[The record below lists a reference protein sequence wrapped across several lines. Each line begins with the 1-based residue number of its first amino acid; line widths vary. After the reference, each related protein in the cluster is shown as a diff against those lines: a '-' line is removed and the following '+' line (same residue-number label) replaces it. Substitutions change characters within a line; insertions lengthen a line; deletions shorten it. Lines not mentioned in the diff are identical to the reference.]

1 MPATYTACPT
11 DVVHA
16 PVDVVWKLLTNF
28 AGWGDFYD
36 CRVISVEP
44 PGPGVVGQRM
54 RGEAGPR
61 WLHLGVAFEF
71 TRLDE
76 SRHNLEANVRLPF
89 GLTVREDLDCVPI
102 NSERCR
108 VNYHCHFGFPAGW
121 RGAILRRLLNRELTD
136 GPADSLARLKRA
148 AEQAYR
154 EASAPQPT
162 AETT

>member
-1 MPATYTACPT
+1 MSASYTACPT
-11 DVVHA
+11 DVVSA
-16 PVDVVWKLLTNF
+16 PVEVVWKLLTNF
-28 AGWGDFYD
+28 AGWGSFFD

-61 WLHLGVAFEF
+61 WMHLGVSFEF

-76 SRHNLEANVRLPF
+76 ANHRLEAAVTLPL

-102 NSERCR
+102 DAERCR

-121 RGAILRRLLNRELTD
+121 RGAIVRRLLSRELEA
-136 GPADSLARLKRA
+136 GPADSLSRLKRA
-148 AEQAYR
+148 AEQMHR
-154 EASAPQPT
+154 ESPRSAVGGP
-162 AETT
+162 